1 MGGGGVS
8 LGMRCEGTHQN
19 IHSLHLC
26 QRLQK
31 SVGMVQIQWHTADFL
46 EVGADRKLQL
56 GVAPL
61 QQLVVVLNASL
72 VVALD
77 EGHFEGAL

>member
-1 MGGGGVS
+1 
-8 LGMRCEGTHQN
+8 
-19 IHSLHLC
+19 
-26 QRLQK
+26 
-31 SVGMVQIQWHTADFL
+31 MVQIQRHTADFL
-46 EVGADRKLQL
+46 EAGASRQLQL

-61 QQLVVVLNASL
+61 QQLAVVLNASL